1 MLFLIP
7 PVGLSRINYLLSF
20 SCYLL
25 SVIVH
30 LFNCCR
36 TRTDISIE
44 YRYTLS
50 VHSSMS
56 VWLFTF
62 ISACTGTFSRWHMS
76 STQLFFCLSSHFL
89 LFNCTFTYLK
99 IYFLCPVFRIRSVGS
114 EPSYWIQIINR
125 RPVLALTI
133 LVTNLSFYKLNLNF
147 LYRTSV

>member
-1 MLFLIP
+1 
-7 PVGLSRINYLLSF
+7 
-20 SCYLL
+20 LL

-30 LFNCCR
+30 LFICCR

-56 VWLFTF
+56 LWLFTF
-62 ISACTGTFSRWHMS
+62 ISASTFSRWHMS
-76 STQLFFCLSSHFL
+76 STQIFFCLSSHFL
-89 LFNCTFTYLK
+89 LFNSTFTSLK

-125 RPVLALTI
+125 RPVLAH
-133 LVTNLSFYKLNLNF
+133 KK
-147 LYRTSV
+147 SVSNNSSDKPFVL